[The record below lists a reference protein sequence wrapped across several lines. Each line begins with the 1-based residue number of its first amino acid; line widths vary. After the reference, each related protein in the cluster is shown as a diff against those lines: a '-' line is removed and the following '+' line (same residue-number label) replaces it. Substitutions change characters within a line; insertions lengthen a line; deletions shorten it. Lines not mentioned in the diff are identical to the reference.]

1 MKYITCFTLL
11 LSFVL
16 FMSCGDDGLIDDC
29 SDTVAL
35 NSVIA
40 DETDNLTDALTAFS
54 TDQSSSNCSDLKNA
68 YEDYIDALQSLQGCA
83 NDAGVG
89 DEFRNSINEAEDGLG
104 DIGC

>member
-1 MKYITCFTLL
+1 MKYTTCFTLL

-16 FMSCGDDGLIDDC
+16 LVSCGDGGLVEDC

-40 DETDNLTDALTAFS
+40 DETDNLSNALSAFS
-54 TDQSSSNCSDLKNA
+54 SDQSSSNCSNLKNA
-68 YEDYIDALQSLQGCA
+68 YLDYIDALKSLQGCA

-89 DEFRNSINEAEDGLG
+89 DEFRDSINEAEDGL
-104 DIGC
+104 DEIRC